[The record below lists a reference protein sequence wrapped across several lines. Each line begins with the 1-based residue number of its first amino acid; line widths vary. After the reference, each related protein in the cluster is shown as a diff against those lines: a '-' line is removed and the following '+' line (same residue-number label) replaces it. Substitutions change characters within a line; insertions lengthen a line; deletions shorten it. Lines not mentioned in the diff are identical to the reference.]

1 MPYEDNGEM
10 RDKNDSPEDSG
21 GESALIPKS
30 ALSDK
35 CKPGDVVTMKVVHVY
50 DDEVEVEYLSKKHKD
65 EESSDDEM
73 ANAER
78 DMDKMAEMGA

>member
-1 MPYEDNGEM
+1 MAYEDNGED
-10 RDKNDSPEDSG
+10 RENHDSPEDSG

-50 DDEVEVEYLSKKHKD
+50 DDEVEVEYMSKKHKD
-65 EESSDDEM
+65 EESDDEM
-73 ANAER
+73 ANAEGEL
-78 DMDKMAEMGA
+78 DGMATMEA